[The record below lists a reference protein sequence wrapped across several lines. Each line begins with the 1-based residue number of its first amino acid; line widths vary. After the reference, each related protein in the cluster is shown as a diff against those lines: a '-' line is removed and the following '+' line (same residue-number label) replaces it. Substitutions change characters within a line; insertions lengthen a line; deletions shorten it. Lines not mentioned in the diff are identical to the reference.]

1 MVGFYREFAYF
12 YFRIMEYYQRIE
24 EKLRQ
29 FTIKYY
35 KNELIKGAILFVVFG
50 VLYLLATLFVEFVFW
65 LSPTLRTILFWLFI
79 AVEVFL
85 LYQFVLISL
94 AKLAGLQKGISFKEA
109 SRMIGNHFPE
119 VADKLL
125 NILELKDEEKS
136 ELVLASIEQKSVQLE
151 AVPFSRAIDFS
162 QNKKYLPLFVLPVLI
177 GVFSWAF
184 GIQNSLEDSLKRV
197 VDYKTAYVPPAP
209 YAFRLENKQ
218 LQTIEGNDYTIKV
231 AIEGDIQPD
240 IVKIYYNNQAYYL
253 QRDQQGFFSY
263 TITNPINDINFYVAS
278 NEVVSQNYELK
289 VIKSPSINNIE
300 MNLVYPKYLK
310 RKSTNIKSATNLSV
324 PEGTNITWK
333 VQTRNTNTLE
343 FIQDGLSKDF
353 KESKN
358 DVFSLE
364 KNISK
369 PFEYQISSSNDELKN
384 YENLSFSVDVIKDEY
399 PKISVESDI
408 DSITRGTA
416 SFLGQISDDYG
427 LRKLQLVYYDVNA
440 SKDKKSVTLK
450 INPENI
456 QYFSFQFPG
465 DLKLE
470 EGITYEMFFR
480 VFDNDA
486 VNGSK
491 SIKSKVFS
499 YSKKTKE
506 EIEKEILLEQKDA
519 INDLEKSILN
529 QQKQGK
535 ELNEIQQE
543 LQNKKNLEWK
553 DKKRVD
559 NLLKRQEQYQQ
570 MMQRQTDKLKQNLE
584 EKEEKDETLSE
595 KKEALKQR
603 IEELKKL
610 AKQNRLLDEIK
621 KMADKLNKEDLIKK
635 TKELAQQNRQRERSL
650 ERILEMTK
658 RFYVEQKTMQIANK
672 VEKLAEKQEEL
683 QKKEALDS
691 IGQKDVNKNFQEIQ
705 KGLEELNKDNEK
717 LKEPMELPDVE
728 DEKEEVEKSLE
739 ESMEE
744 MKKQDSKSTK
754 KSQKK
759 AAAQM
764 KKMSQKMRQVML
776 EGQGESMEE
785 NADDLRRILEN
796 LVLFS
801 FEQEDLYEDFADI
814 TSAHP
819 NFGRNLKK
827 QNVLKT
833 HFEHI
838 DDSLYVLS
846 MRLPRLSTRI
856 QNDLASAHYN
866 IDQSL
871 ENFSQN
877 RMYQGQSNQRYVMT
891 ATNNLA
897 DYLSNML
904 DNMKNAMS
912 MKKGKGK
919 KKSNEFSLPDLIQK
933 QKGLSKQMQKGMQKS
948 EQNKQG
954 KNQGKK
960 QGQKQG
966 DQKGDNNQGEDGM
979 NGEIYEIY
987 KQQNQLRRMLE
998 NALEDQKGQ
1007 GGAAGNNAKK
1017 VLKSMEQLENELLEK
1032 GFNPATIQKMQLLE
1046 YQLLKLDEA
1055 SLKQNKGKKRKSETN
1070 KQSFGPNRLNFL
1082 KKKKQNYNQIEILN
1096 KLSLPLQP
1104 NYKKKVRAY
1113 FSDN

>member
-1 MVGFYREFAYF
+1 
-12 YFRIMEYYQRIE
+12 MEYYQRIE

-50 VLYLLATLFVEFVFW
+50 VLYLLATLFVEYVFW
-65 LSPTLRTILFWLFI
+65 LSPTLRTILFWLFVG
-79 AVEVFL
+79 VETFL
-85 LYQFVLISL
+85 LYQFVLVSL
-94 AKLAGLQKGISFKEA
+94 SKLAGLKKGISFKEA

-119 VADKLL
+119 VSDKLL
-125 NILELKDEEKS
+125 NILELKDEENS
-136 ELVLASIEQKSVQLE
+136 ELVLASIEQKSGQL
-151 AVPFSRAIDFS
+151 APVPFSRAIDFS
-162 QNKKYLPLFVLPVLI
+162 QNKKYLPLLVLPVLI
-177 GVFSWAF
+177 GIFSWVF
-184 GIQNSLEDSLKRV
+184 GIQNSLQDSLKRV

-209 YAFRLENKQ
+209 YAFRIQNQQ
-218 LQTIEGNDYTIKV
+218 LQTIEGKDYTLKIAV
-231 AIEGDIQPD
+231 EGDVQPD
-240 IVKIYYNNQAYYL
+240 IVKIFYNNQQYYL
-253 QRDQQGFFSY
+253 QRDQQGFLSH
-263 TITNPINDINFYVAS
+263 TITNPIDDINFYVAS
-278 NEVVSQNYELK
+278 NEVVSQNYELA

-300 MNLVYPKYLK
+300 MELVYPKYLK
-310 RKSTNIKSATNLSV
+310 RKANQVKSATNLSV
-324 PEGTNITWK
+324 PEGTEITWK
-333 VQTRNTNTLE
+333 VQTRNTDQLE
-343 FIQDGLSKDF
+343 FIQGELRNSFQLTK
-353 KESKN
+353 S
-358 DVFSLE
+358 DVFTLL
-364 KNISK
+364 KKIRR
-369 PFEYQISSSNDELKN
+369 PFEYQITSSNKQLKN
-384 YENLSFSVDVIKDEY
+384 YENLSFSVDVIKDEF

-408 DSITRGTA
+408 DSITRETA

-427 LRKLQLVYYDVNA
+427 LRKLQLVYYDLNA
-440 SKDKKSVTLK
+440 PEEKKSLNLK
-450 INPENI
+450 IDPENI
-456 QYFSFQFPG
+456 QYFSYAFPG
-465 DLKLE
+465 NLKLT
-470 EGITYEMFFR
+470 EGATYELFFK
-480 VFDNDA
+480 VFDNDG

-491 SIKSKVFS
+491 SSKSKVFS
-499 YSKKTKE
+499 YRAKTKE

-584 EKEEKDETLSE
+584 EKEEKDEVLSE
-595 KKEALKQR
+595 KKEELKKR
-603 IEELKKL
+603 VEELKKL
-610 AKQNRLLDEIK
+610 AKQNRLLEEIK

-672 VEKLAEKQEEL
+672 VEKLAEKQQEL
-683 QKKEALDS
+683 EKKAALDS
-691 IGQKDVNKNFQEIQ
+691 IGQKKVNKKFEEIQ
-705 KGLEELNKDNEK
+705 KDLDDLKKDNEK
-717 LKEPMELPDVE
+717 LKEPMDLPDVE

-739 ESMEE
+739 ETMEE

-764 KKMSQKMRQVML
+764 KKMSQKMQQAML
-776 EGQGESMEE
+776 DAQGESMEE

-801 FEQEDLYEDFADI
+801 FEQEDLYEEFADI
-814 TSAHP
+814 SSAHP
-819 NFGRNLKK
+819 NFGKNLKK

-919 KKSNEFSLPDLIQK
+919 KKSNEFSLPDLIEK
-933 QKGLSKQMQKGMQKS
+933 QKGLSKQMQEGMKNSQQKKS
-948 EQNKQG
+948 GQ
-954 KNQGKK
+954 K

-966 DQKGDNNQGEDGM
+966 DQKGENNQGKDGM
-979 NGEIYEIY
+979 NGKLYEIY
-987 KQQNQLRRMLE
+987 KQQNELRRMLE
-998 NALEDQKGQ
+998 NALEDQKGS
-1007 GGAAGNNAKK
+1007 GGAAGTKAKK

-1032 GFNPATIQKMQLLE
+1032 GFNPSTIQKMQLLE

-1055 SLKQNKGKKRKSETN
+1055 SLKQNKGRKRKSKTN
-1070 KQSFGPNRLNFL
+1070 NQTFGPNQLKVLL
-1082 KKKKQNYNQIEILN
+1082 KKKLYFNQIEILN
-1096 KLSLPLQP
+1096 KQSLPLQP